1 MRADVSCWSFVVRQ
15 GISPSRIG
23 SLLVMMG
30 VVSCSDFTAPTD
42 PFSPVG
48 VSGLYNLES
57 VNGRP
62 IPFSKTETQN
72 GETVSV
78 ATTDGSVSLN
88 ANSTFGLSFTFRFT
102 LDTETAT
109 VTGHDSGTFVL
120 VEPSTVRLTFSDGEI
135 ISATLDGDRLTIA
148 DDGNSLVF
156 RK

>member
-1 MRADVSCWSFVVRQ
+1 MITNAQGFQACPGGRRSCTTVALLLAIACGEVS
-15 GISPSRIG
+15 
-23 SLLVMMG
+23 
-30 VVSCSDFTAPTD
+30 D
-42 PFSPVG
+42 PFSPEV

-62 IPFSKTETQN
+62 LPFSKTEIQN
-72 GETVSV
+72 GETVTV

-135 ISATLDGDRLTIA
+135 ISATLDGDRLTIT